1 MEHAKNLFGHSSRFK
16 ADFPDEIISL
26 DNIKSRLKMVSPKT
40 IQDLYDL
47 FKDTQL
53 VDDLLQDTF
62 PANYDSVAKT
72 NYLKPIDELKNV

>member
-1 MEHAKNLFGHSSRFK
+1 
-16 ADFPDEIISL
+16 
-26 DNIKSRLKMVSPKT
+26 MVSPKT

-72 NYLKPIDELKNV
+72 NYLQPIDELKNV